1 MTEYAPSGCV
11 SFMTIHQSKGMEF
24 PIVFVGSLEGVPIS
38 QHKEIDEILETYI
51 YEKEPYEPSA
61 RIKYFDFWRL
71 YYTAFSRAQNL
82 LCLTCI
88 ESVHRQKRQ
97 RSVPSSYFKNVCKD
111 VINWREPQFK
121 ISNLELKEIKYTN
134 LKREYSFTSHILLYE
149 NCPLQYKFYKEL
161 EFSPIRKGS
170 TIFGVLVHQTIEDIH
185 RAIIRG
191 EENTINKDSI
201 EDWFN
206 ANYNSLLKKEK
217 TYLDKNAQKSAF
229 NQVMNYF
236 NNNDEMLKR
245 VKEAEVEVALV
256 KPEYILKGTID
267 LIQGHGDKVD
277 IVDFKSEK
285 KPDIYEEKDK
295 IERYRRQLEIYA
307 HLVEEKTDYEVDRLN
322 LYYTGEKEGSPFL
335 SFKKKSSSIGHTIDE
350 IDKVIKRI
358 ENKEFNIEEKPQKLC
373 KECDMKFYCN
383 N

>member
-1 MTEYAPSGCV
+1 
-11 SFMTIHQSKGMEF
+11 
-24 PIVFVGSLEGVPIS
+24 
-38 QHKEIDEILETYI
+38 
-51 YEKEPYEPSA
+51 
-61 RIKYFDFWRL
+61 
-71 YYTAFSRAQNL
+71 
-82 LCLTCI
+82 
-88 ESVHRQKRQ
+88 
-97 RSVPSSYFKNVCKD
+97 
-111 VINWREPQFK
+111 
-121 ISNLELKEIKYTN
+121 
-134 LKREYSFTSHILLYE
+134 
-149 NCPLQYKFYKEL
+149 
-161 EFSPIRKGS
+161 
-170 TIFGVLVHQTIEDIH
+170 
-185 RAIIRG
+185 
-191 EENTINKDSI
+191 
-201 EDWFN
+201 
-206 ANYNSLLKKEK
+206 
-217 TYLDKNAQKSAF
+217 
-229 NQVMNYF
+229 MNYF

-267 LIQGHGDKVD
+267 LIQGHGDKVA

-285 KPDIYEEKDK
+285 TPDIYEEKDK

-322 LYYTGEKEGSPFL
+322 LYYTGEKEGSTFL